1 MEEGQE
7 MYEIVQDHER
17 RLTTVEERVHKLE
30 ENQLEMKNGF
40 LRVENTVLQEGKEQ
54 KHLLNKLMDHF
65 FEERKDNRSNKV
77 KLSEVRWTTI
87 AGLLGGGGAVAV
99 FTQWVLTKI

>member
-1 MEEGQE
+1 MH
-7 MYEIVQDHER
+7 EIVQDHER
-17 RLTTVEERVHKLE
+17 RLVTVEERMDKLE

-65 FEERKDNRSNKV
+65 FEERKDNRKNKV
-77 KLSEVRWTTI
+77 RLSEIRWTTV
-87 AGLLGGGGAVAV
+87 AGLLGGGGAAAV
-99 FTQWVLTKI
+99 LVQWVLTKI